1 MFGSEDDHFESSFS
15 GDQALT
21 TYHTAAEGNSIMW
34 SRWDTLIESSS
45 RPRTV
50 KASAPSSV
58 RPGITFTFL
67 PSDTPLPASLQPPP
81 SAITSSPSTSSS
93 RSDLPSPLRVRKTAN
108 FQDLLLFDP
117 SDGVL
122 SLRRIMLEQRPRDTG
137 TFSYTLAN
145 LPTSM
150 SLPGTSAVG
159 RLSTL
164 PHNRA
169 GVALTKTS
177 GLTQMI
183 LESASE
189 LHGRDT
195 MVATWQLKRHRD
207 WGEVK
212 RVQHLGVRSPG
223 RTPIANSLAHA
234 ELSTCSR
241 SPNAVPRSIYLAHPF
256 NFYTLGEDY
265 RALIPRNQLDIP
277 GTKMDVRKEVEVS
290 PYSLGTGE

>member
-1 MFGSEDDHFESSFS
+1 MYQHVPLSVELSSLVRLRS
-15 GDQALT
+15 
-21 TYHTAAEGNSIMW
+21 
-34 SRWDTLIESSS
+34 
-45 RPRTV
+45 V
-50 KASAPSSV
+50 KASAPSGV

-67 PSDTPLPASLQPPP
+67 PSDTPLPASIQPPP

-93 RSDLPSPLRVRKTAN
+93 RSDLPSPLRARKTAN

-137 TFSYTLAN
+137 AFSYTLAN

-150 SLPGTSAVG
+150 SLPGTSAAG
-159 RLSTL
+159 RLSTS
-164 PHNRA
+164 PHNRV
-169 GVALTKTS
+169 GVASAKTS
-177 GLTQMI
+177 GLTQMM

-212 RVQHLGVRSPG
+212 HVQHLSARSPG
-223 RTPIANSLAHA
+223 RTPIAKY
-234 ELSTCSR
+234 
-241 SPNAVPRSIYLAHPF
+241 AVSV
-256 NFYTLGEDY
+256 YT
-265 RALIPRNQLDIP
+265 
-277 GTKMDVRKEVEVS
+277 VS
-290 PYSLGTGE
+290 F

>member
-1 MFGSEDDHFESSFS
+1 QHVPLSVELSSLVRLRS
-15 GDQALT
+15 
-21 TYHTAAEGNSIMW
+21 
-34 SRWDTLIESSS
+34 
-45 RPRTV
+45 V
-50 KASAPSSV
+50 KASAPSGV

-81 SAITSSPSTSSS
+81 FAITSSPSTSSS
-93 RSDLPSPLRVRKTAN
+93 RSDLPSPLRARKTTN

-137 TFSYTLAN
+137 EFSYTLAN

-150 SLPGTSAVG
+150 SLPGTSAAG
-159 RLSTL
+159 RLSTS
-164 PHNRA
+164 PHNRV
-169 GVALTKTS
+169 GVSSTKTS
-177 GLTQMI
+177 GLTQMM

-212 RVQHLGVRSPG
+212 HVQHLSARSPVG
-223 RTPIANSLAHA
+223 ERLLQSMRSLAHA

-241 SPNAVPRSIYLAHPF
+241 SPNVVPRLISLAHQF

-265 RALIPRNQLDIP
+265 HALIRRNQLDIP